1 MDELFDILK
10 LLCNESGISGDEKS
24 VREKIIAIIKDF
36 CMVKTDALGN
46 IIAFKKG
53 KKTPVKKVMC
63 DAHLDEVGFIITDIT
78 DDGFLK
84 FAPVGGIDVSVMLAR
99 RVTVGKNIK
108 GTVGIK
114 PVHLSDKEELKS
126 VPKQSALYIDI
137 GADSKEDAL
146 KYVSIGD
153 SAVMDSEFEDNGRF
167 IKSKALDDRI
177 GCAVLAF
184 MLRQEAEYDYYVS
197 FSVQEEVGL
206 RGAKASA
213 YSIDPDSAIVIDGT
227 TASDIAGTPETSE
240 VCNLGRG
247 AVVSFMDRATLYD
260 KELYNFA
267 MKSNIKCQPKR
278 AVAGGNNAG
287 SIHLSKNGVRT
298 IAISNPC
305 RYIHSAASVADKS
318 DIISVYELVKYILDS
333 AAAGKV

>member
-1 MDELFDILK
+1 
-10 LLCNESGISGDEKS
+10 
-24 VREKIIAIIKDF
+24 
-36 CMVKTDALGN
+36 
-46 IIAFKKG
+46 
-53 KKTPVKKVMC
+53 
-63 DAHLDEVGFIITDIT
+63 
-78 DDGFLK
+78 
-84 FAPVGGIDVSVMLAR
+84 
-99 RVTVGKNIK
+99 
-108 GTVGIK
+108 
-114 PVHLSDKEELKS
+114 
-126 VPKQSALYIDI
+126 
-137 GADSKEDAL
+137 
-146 KYVSIGD
+146 
-153 SAVMDSEFEDNGRF
+153 
-167 IKSKALDDRI
+167 
-177 GCAVLAF
+177 

-227 TASDIAGTPETSE
+227 TASDIADTPETSE

-298 IAISNPC
+298 IAVSNPC